1 MSIREKVFKHLH
13 EVGNIS
19 RLEAL
24 GLYNCFD
31 ITTVVRDLKRGTNDR
46 PPIDIQTELK
56 QDRNG
61 KTYARYNLCN

>member
-1 MSIREKVFKHLH
+1 MSIRDKVLKHLN

-24 GLYNCFD
+24 GLYNCYD
-31 ITTVVRDLKRGTNDR
+31 ISTVVRDLKAGNKSR
-46 PPIDIQTELK
+46 PPVNINTEMK

-61 KTYARYNLCN
+61 KTYARYSLAH